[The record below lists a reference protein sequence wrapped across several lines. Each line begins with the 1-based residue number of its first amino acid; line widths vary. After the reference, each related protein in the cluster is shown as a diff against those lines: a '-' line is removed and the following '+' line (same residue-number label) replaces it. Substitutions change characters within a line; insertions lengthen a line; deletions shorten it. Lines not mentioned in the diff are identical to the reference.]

1 MNGDLQN
8 RIDGIRQYVATAAGG
23 ISIGAALMIAVPVE
37 LMRVAGLE
45 DANRMVAVKTAIL
58 GAAISLAASWMR
70 ITVRR
75 K

>member
-8 RIDGIRQYVATAAGG
+8 RIDEIRQYVATAAGG
-23 ISIGAALMIAVPVE
+23 VSIGAALMIVAPVE
-37 LMRVAGLE
+37 LMGAVGLENGDQTVAVRTAIVAG
-45 DANRMVAVKTAIL
+45 AI
-58 GAAISLAASWMR
+58 ALAARATR